1 MLNVRI
7 RKIRRVNKEF
17 LLGGLVV
24 LLDQVSKV
32 VFVSEYIN
40 IGGVF
45 GIGKDWAW
53 MLFSLMALV
62 VLGWVLAKSERV
74 MERYGLVII
83 LASGLSNLIDRV
95 VLGGAR
101 DFIFWPILNVY
112 GNVSDLLLTIGVIVV
127 CVEYLVLSKGSKVK

>member
-95 VLGGAR
+95 VLGGVR

>member
-1 MLNVRI
+1 MLSVQI
-7 RKIRRVNKEF
+7 KKRVNKEF
-17 LLGGLVV
+17 LLGGLVI

-32 VFVSEYIN
+32 IFVSKAVN
-40 IGGVF
+40 TGGAF

-53 MLFSLMALV
+53 ISLSLIVLV

-95 VLGGAR
+95 ILGGVR
-101 DFIFWPILNVY
+101 DFIYWPVLNVY
-112 GNVSDLLLTIGVIVV
+112 GNVADLLLTVGVIVV
-127 CVEYLVLSKGSKVK
+127 CAEYLVLSRSSRVK